1 MRTKFIKISNAKNTN
16 FERKNK
22 NKNKKISK
30 ILVLTAATVRSKSSR
45 IPDSAEDE
53 YPIYKALPFCTFKS
67 NA

>member
-16 FERKNK
+16 FERK
-22 NKNKKISK
+22 KNKKISK

-53 YPIYKALPFCTFKS
+53 YPIYKALSLCTFKS